1 MSLVEKK
8 KRARTKAEKTDRRSF
23 ILSEAREMIDES
35 GFDGVTMAGLAKRA
49 GLAKGTLYLYVKTK
63 EELFAQLFVEAL
75 TEYVSAVIPYLED
88 DAALI
93 DAMMREAQV
102 VPLFLPLMARL
113 TTIIEANLNEEALIA
128 TKRAVGGE
136 GMRLATEMAVAR
148 AMGSTEAFELVHAL
162 VVALQGAA
170 QLAVPRPAFFDDL
183 PEDVR
188 GIYEQS
194 NAEVAF
200 TTTARLIL
208 KGAQ

>member
-75 TEYVSAVIPYLED
+75 RAYVTAVTPALED

-93 DAMMREAQV
+93 DAMMREAQA

-113 TTIIEANLNEEALIA
+113 TTIIEANLSEEALIA

-170 QLAVPRPAFFDDL
+170 QLAVPRPDCFDEL

-200 TTTARLIL
+200 ATTARLIL